1 MQPLRKAIFEELNLG
16 QFEALEHLKRPV
28 LLWMFAQA
36 SAMSDV
42 IIVLDK
48 EDILKKRDKGIFN
61 ALLI

>member
-1 MQPLRKAIFEELNLG
+1 
-16 QFEALEHLKRPV
+16 
-28 LLWMFAQA
+28 MFAQA

-48 EDILKKRDKGIFN
+48 EDILKKRDKGIFI